1 MKLQIKEDT
10 YANNT
15 FLDKFVSDYNDAC
28 VTAKALQNRL
38 SDIDIVNVDAY
49 QYGDALDAFKDVV
62 CALQWL
68 TAQITGI
75 KRGDALLP
83 TEQDFQRD
91 VNSFNKFAAYF
102 TKCLNNLEK

>member
-1 MKLQIKEDT
+1 MPAPYNFTIQLDLADDKMRSQFKSLLGDFAKEVR
-10 YANNT
+10 
-15 FLDKFVSDYNDAC
+15 K
-28 VTAKALQNRL
+28 
-38 SDIDIVNVDAY
+38 
-49 QYGDALDAFKDVV
+49 DALDAFKDVV

>member
-28 VTAKALQNRL
+28 ATAKTLQSRL
-38 SDIDIVNVDAY
+38 NNIDIVNVDAHK
-49 QYGDALDAFKDVV
+49 YGDILDAFKDVV
-62 CALQWL
+62 CALEWL
-68 TAQITGI
+68 TIQITSI

-83 TEQDFQRD
+83 TEQDFTRD
-91 VNSFNKFAAYF
+91 VKSFNNLATYF
-102 TKCLNNLEK
+102 IKCLSSLEK